1 MNAEHPSYWLTYISE
16 QTETGPDEITAIAPE
31 ILDRPRMSSDVR
43 MLLAAADAYHD
54 AHPHHRVVYL
64 AAVTRWLFL
73 KNVTWRGLEVDFSAA
88 LADLDRH
95 SPALLMEAS
104 AAARAVVANTTRH
117 LTILVMGEHEP
128 IPDDV
133 DGQVRSAILEAL
145 ERDWPGY
152 IVGVLAR
159 HATPN

>member
-43 MLLAAADAYHD
+43 MVLAAADAYHD
-54 AHPHHRVVYL
+54 AHPHDRVVYL
-64 AAVTRWLFL
+64 AGVTRWLFL
-73 KNVTWRGLEVDFSAA
+73 QGATWRGLEVDFSAA
-88 LADLDRH
+88 LADLDRY

-104 AAARAVVANTTRH
+104 AVARAVVANTTRH
-117 LTILVMGEHEP
+117 LTILVVGEHEA

-133 DGQVRSAILEAL
+133 DEQVRSAILEAL
-145 ERDWPGY
+145 ERDWPDY
-152 IVGVLAR
+152 IAGALGRYPAR
-159 HATPN
+159 N

>member
-1 MNAEHPSYWLTYISE
+1 MNAEHPSYWLIYISE
-16 QTETGPDEITAIAPE
+16 QTETGPEEITAIAPE

-64 AAVTRWLFL
+64 AAVTRWLFGRH
-73 KNVTWRGLEVDFSAA
+73 VSWRGLEVDFSAA
-88 LADLDRH
+88 LADLDRY

-104 AAARAVVANTTRH
+104 AVARAVVANTTRH
-117 LTILVMGEHEP
+117 LTILMVGEHEP

-133 DGQVRSAILEAL
+133 DEQVRSAILEAL
-145 ERDWPGY
+145 ERDWPDY
-152 IVGVLAR
+152 IAGILGRYAAR
-159 HATPN
+159 N